1 MALAARASTCP
12 VCEVHAESTFR
23 VEGLDCHEE
32 VALIA
37 RRFKNLDGLET
48 FSADVVGGRLRVQ
61 YDAARLTTTAIAGA
75 VADTGMRAWLEHDE
89 PRGDSSRQRP
99 VRLWVSGATLALSLA
114 SSAAGFTLPAIVF
127 ALVTIGFGG
136 VTSVRRAWGALRLG
150 TFDMHVLMSVAVVGA
165 VAIGEWLEGATVVF
179 LFALAQHLETRSL
192 ARARTAIRALMDL
205 TPPEATVVRDGH
217 EQRVAADAVRP
228 GERIRV
234 RPGEKLPLDG
244 RVVAGTT
251 EVNQAPITGE
261 SLPVDKSA
269 GDEVYAGTI
278 NGYGA
283 LEVEV
288 TRHRRDTTLAR
299 IVHLVEEA
307 QAQRAPSQA
316 FVDRFAR
323 VYTPAVIVL
332 AVAIAV
338 VPPLAGWGDA
348 GAWLYRALVLLV
360 IACPCAL
367 VIATPVAVV
376 SALAAGARRGVLVKG
391 GLHLERLARI
401 KSIAFDKTGTLT
413 SGVPV
418 VVDIVGRNGTS
429 ADEVLALAAAANRH
443 SEHPIGRV
451 IVHEA
456 ETRGIGT
463 AAVTS
468 FRAVPGRG
476 VEAEL
481 DGETVLVGSPRFLEL
496 RGVTLDGVGP
506 DLAAKTA
513 RGTSTSLVA
522 RGGELAGYIA
532 LADVPRD
539 SAHDVMDLLRQ
550 HKVEHITMLTGDAR
564 GAAQRVGETVGVDAV
579 EAELLPED
587 KVASVRKLRER
598 WGTIAMVGDGINDA
612 PALAAADVG
621 IVMGA
626 AGSDAALETADV
638 ALMGDELAKL
648 PFAIRL
654 SRAAVA
660 TIRTNIA
667 IALVVKVAF
676 LILAVSGHTSLWL
689 AILADTGTSLL
700 VIANGLRLLRT
711 T

>member
-1 MALAARASTCP
+1 MAQAAAAATCS
-12 VCEVHAESTFR
+12 VCQVHAESTFR

-37 RRFKNLDGLET
+37 RRFKHLEGLET

-89 PRGDSSRQRP
+89 PRGDSSQHRP
-99 VRLWVSGATLALSLA
+99 IRLWISGSTLVLSLA
-114 SSAAGFTLPAIVF
+114 CSAAGFMWPAVGF
-127 ALVTIGFGG
+127 ALATIAFGG
-136 VTSVRRAWGALRLG
+136 VTSVRRAWGALRHG
-150 TFDMHVLMSVAVVGA
+150 TFDMHVLMTIAVIGA
-165 VAIGEWLEGATVVF
+165 LAIGEWLEGATVVF

-192 ARARTAIRALMDL
+192 TRARTAIRALMDL
-205 TPPEATVVRDGH
+205 TPPVATVLRDGDEH
-217 EQRVAADAVRP
+217 RVAADAVRP
-228 GERIRV
+228 GEHIRV

-244 RVVAGTT
+244 RVVAGST

-261 SLPVDKSA
+261 SLPVDKGA
-269 GDEVYAGTI
+269 GDEVFAGTI

-283 LEVEV
+283 LEIEV

-332 AVAIAV
+332 AIVVALI
-338 VPPLAGWGDA
+338 PPLAGWGEA
-348 GAWLYRALVLLV
+348 GTWLYRALVLLV

-413 SGVPV
+413 GGVPV
-418 VVDIVGRNGTS
+418 VVDIVGRNGTTPG
-429 ADEVLALAAAANRH
+429 DVLALAAAANRH

-456 ETRGIGT
+456 ATRGIGT
-463 AAVTS
+463 PAVTS
-468 FRAVPGRG
+468 FRAVPGQG

-481 DGETVLVGSPRFLEL
+481 DGETVLVGSSRFLES
-496 RGVTLDGVGP
+496 RGVALDGIAVTLGT
-506 DLAAKTA
+506 AA

-539 SAHDVMDLLRQ
+539 SARGVMELLRQ
-550 HKVEHITMLTGDAR
+550 QQITHIVMLTGDAR
-564 GAAQRVGETVGVDAV
+564 GAAERVGQAIGVDAV
-579 EAELLPED
+579 EAELLPQD
-587 KVASVRKLRER
+587 KVDAVRRLRER
-598 WGTIAMVGDGINDA
+598 WGEVAMVGDGINDA

-654 SRAAVA
+654 SRAAVT

-667 IALVVKVAF
+667 IALIVKAAF
-676 LILAVSGHTSLWL
+676 LALAVSGHTSLWL